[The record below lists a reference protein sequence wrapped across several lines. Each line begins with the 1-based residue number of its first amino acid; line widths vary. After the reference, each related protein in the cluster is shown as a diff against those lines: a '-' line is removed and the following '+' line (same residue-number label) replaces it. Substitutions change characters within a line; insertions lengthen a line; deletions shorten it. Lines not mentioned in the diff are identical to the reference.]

1 MSATSA
7 LTAPRAAPLV
17 MLLAGGTGGHIYPA
31 LALARVLRQRGYRLR
46 WIGTRRGLESRVV
59 GAADIPLHVLPMR
72 GLRGRGALRQLT
84 ALPLLLAA
92 ALSALVL
99 LLRYRPALVIGMGGY
114 ASVPAALAA
123 WLLRRPLLLHEQNAV
138 AGSANRALAR
148 LARVIATGFPQV
160 LGQYPQARYLGN
172 PVREELLA
180 VRRDA
185 PWHWNGDRDLRVLVL
200 GGSLGA
206 RPLNAA
212 LPELVGAL
220 GERCAWWQQCG
231 PAELEAA
238 RAARTGTAWRVEP
251 YIDDMAGAYAWADLV
266 ICRAGALTVAELAVC
281 GRPALLVP
289 LPHAIDDHQT
299 LNARF
304 LADAGAAVLLAQ
316 AEFARRAAPLLQALL
331 KCPAR
336 LRAMAAAARALGR
349 PEAANAIV
357 DCAEG
362 MLR

>member
-1 MSATSA
+1 MSAV
-7 LTAPRAAPLV
+7 LPTASRAEPLV
-17 MLLAGGTGGHIYPA
+17 MVLAGGTGGHVYPA
-31 LALARVLRQRGYRLR
+31 LALARVLRRRGYRLR
-46 WIGTRRGLESRVV
+46 WIGTRRGLEFRVAS
-59 GAADIPLHVLPMR
+59 AADIPLHVLPMR
-72 GLRGRGALRQLT
+72 GLRGKGALRQLA
-84 ALPLLLAA
+84 ALPLLLAS

-114 ASVPAALAA
+114 ASVPAAFAA

-138 AGSANRALAR
+138 AGSANRVLAR
-148 LARVIATGFPQV
+148 FATVIATGFPRV

-172 PVREELLA
+172 PVREELFA

-185 PWHWNGDRDLRVLVL
+185 PWHWNGERDLRVLVL

-206 RPLNAA
+206 RPLNEA

-220 GERCAWWQQCG
+220 GDRCAWWQQCG
-231 PAELEAA
+231 PAQFEAA
-238 RAARTGTAWRVEP
+238 RAARAGAAWRVEP
-251 YIDDMAGAYAWADLV
+251 YIDDMAAAYAWADLV

-304 LADAGAAVLLAQ
+304 LAGAGAGVLIAQ
-316 AEFARRAAPLLQALL
+316 AEFARRAAPLVQSLL
-331 KCPAR
+331 ERPAS
-336 LRAMAAAARALGR
+336 LAAMAAAARRLGR
-349 PEAANAIV
+349 PEAASAIA

>member
-1 MSATSA
+1 MSAVFA
-7 LTAPRAAPLV
+7 TASRAQPLV
-17 MLLAGGTGGHIYPA
+17 MVLAGGTGGHVYPA
-31 LALARVLRQRGYRLR
+31 LALARVLRRRGYRLR
-46 WIGTRRGLESRVV
+46 WIGTHRGLESRVAS
-59 GAADIPLHVLPMR
+59 AADIPLHVLPMR
-72 GLRGRGALRQLT
+72 GLRGKGALRQLT
-84 ALPLLLAA
+84 ALPLLLAS

-114 ASVPAALAA
+114 ASVPAAFAA

-138 AGSANRALAR
+138 AGSANRVLAR
-148 LARVIATGFPQV
+148 FATVIATGFPRV
-160 LGQYPQARYLGN
+160 LDRYPQARYLGN
-172 PVREELLA
+172 PVREELFA

-185 PWHWNGDRDLRVLVL
+185 PWHWNGERDLRVLVL

-206 RPLNAA
+206 RPLNEA

-220 GERCAWWQQCG
+220 GDRCAWWQQCG
-231 PAELEAA
+231 PAQFEAA
-238 RAARTGTAWRVEP
+238 RAARAGAAWRVEA
-251 YIDDMAGAYAWADLV
+251 YIDDMAAAYAWADLV
-266 ICRAGALTVAELAVC
+266 ICRAGALTVAELALC

-304 LADAGAAVLLAQ
+304 LAGAGAGVLIAQ
-316 AEFARRAAPLLQALL
+316 AEFARRAAPLLQSLL
-331 KCPAR
+331 ECPAR
-336 LRAMAAAARALGR
+336 LAAMAAAARRLGR
-349 PEAANAIV
+349 PEAASAIA